1 MKNIYKLISLFLTVL
16 MLLSAFSVMFTVGVY
31 ADDAVSTV
39 AEEDLNTSA
48 KISIE
53 DYTTQIYAT
62 PEEKLATM
70 ELFLE
75 KGSYRLYV
83 DRNSGEV
90 ACVNTVT
97 GEKIFTNPYDVGA
110 STGNDATK
118 QEILSQI
125 IVQFTDTQGQL
136 KTFTSY
142 QEAAIREQINVEP
155 IKNGLRIE
163 YTIGREQSKTLV
175 PRLITYERFMK
186 MIYEPALE
194 AFGDELYSDPPSSN
208 EVHQFQRFLTYF
220 VLYSKDTLDW
230 TKEERNNME
239 YLFGG
244 VYDGLINSD
253 KLLSQT
259 LAKYGV
265 VDRMPVFVFAPDA
278 SDAQLAM
285 CEEMVLT
292 YCSDYTYEELEYD
305 HALTEYESEDENP
318 PVFRMALEYK
328 LDDQGLTVRLPAN
341 GIRFNETL
349 YTLTGIEVLPYMGAG
364 NSGYS
369 GYNFF
374 PDGSGALFDFED
386 LNTTQ
391 TRSVLGSVYGTDFAY
406 HQITGKY
413 QKTIRYP
420 VFGIVEDT
428 TYYTYSNIDVETGN
442 VISQEKISGAIVEAV
457 KDYEDGKDTR
467 VSKGKV
473 ATLATKYGEIIN
485 NTDLKEEKVLDKSG
499 FVAIIEEGD
508 ALASLTTYHAGSLS
522 DYNTIKMKFT
532 PRPKDTY
539 NLQDSISVG
548 SNDEWTVVSK
558 RKYVGGYKIRYIM
571 LSEAGSKDNT
581 QTYDA
586 SWFGMAVAYRDYLT
600 NNGIISKIESDKLTE
615 DIPLY
620 IETFG
625 TVETIEKI
633 LSVPVTVKAPL
644 TTFENIVDMY
654 DDLSKQGIKNVNFKL
669 TGYANGGMYST
680 VPSKL
685 KFEKSVGG
693 NKGFQSLLDTAAGI
707 TASDENSKFGVF
719 PDFDIAYSAM
729 DTMFDGYSSSKHA
742 AKTIDDRYANKREYS
757 ATQQKYINYYNI
769 VVSPAYFSVFYNK
782 LADNYANKYNNVSGV
797 SVSTLGYA
805 LNSDFDE
812 DEPYNREDSKSFTV
826 KALDHFDQT
835 YGEVMTEGGN
845 AYVWKYVDHILD
857 VSLDSSRYNFSSS
870 AVPFIGVVLHGSVS
884 FAGEPLNMEG
894 DLQYAILKAIENGA
908 SPYFILSYQNTQALK
923 EYYDLS
929 QYYSIRYDIWKND
942 IADVYNTLNNALY
955 DVQDKYI
962 VNHEFLEGN
971 RVPDSD
977 ELEADILAEYQA
989 KLEAEKNAA
998 EILKKELTFAANE
1011 ARENGRIAEAFAAE
1025 AVLDALEAYTSQMAS
1040 ADLAMTFSLSGN
1052 YYDEA
1057 VKVTRAREVLRQIV
1071 QFEGNLTE
1079 SQEIQTALAKMR
1091 NYAVYKEI
1099 QGTDEFELYKT
1110 VYMKTAVSDYNWSYD
1125 GALAE
1130 YDALVA
1136 EHEAMISDITLNE
1149 SAGVLRTRLKEYY
1162 NDVAKGSDITKYTD
1176 PTAENYQFDEY
1187 SLEEVIEIVSAY
1199 NRYNAAEKAY
1209 QMVINSYLML
1219 DYEEC
1224 FEIYFEAEE
1233 TWYFDRASY
1242 AKMALAEDASAEVV
1256 ENANRYYKANQE
1268 KNALEARNTKPVKG
1282 EVDNY
1287 LLALAQLSVVKEL
1300 GYADSSDE
1308 TLVNVYKRAL
1318 NSVNSNRSK
1327 AIIDIARLD
1336 GANLK
1341 TLKTLLEET
1350 EEYLNIVLAGIDVLA
1365 GVEDNVIVRDN
1376 ESDEFYAVK
1385 NESELSFITLQ
1396 AIERARNIH
1405 KYINQL
1411 TEEET
1416 FVVIPEGKQS
1426 DVEWNGK
1433 KLMYKKDTNGEKIYF
1448 CGTREAGYTY
1458 FTLNDEGELELYLH
1472 GDTFGT
1478 VVNGLPLYEAVI
1490 DGKSVTYTADM
1501 ENGYTYYVS
1510 DPSYFGYMVATSITR
1525 NGEEFSTLSDGTV
1538 IYKEIGSDGSVTYYS
1553 IDESGAYTLYEYRQ
1567 SIRDYYDSAADIAKQ
1582 IREITAEKTLLGG
1595 DDSFDEAVQTRINNS
1610 NISREEAVEEE
1621 EVEEYSRYTTE
1632 NIVAVTYGSDNG
1644 DPYKT
1649 IILNYNNYTVTVVYN
1664 DVEYTVPAYE
1674 FVVIKR

>member
-16 MLLSAFSVMFTVGVY
+16 MLLSAFSVLFTVGVY

-39 AEEDLNTSA
+39 ADEEDATTSG

-125 IVQFTDTQGQL
+125 IVQFTDHQGQL
-136 KTFTSY
+136 RTFTSF
-142 QEAAIREQINVEP
+142 QEAAVREQINVEP

-220 VLYSKDTLDW
+220 VLYSKESFDW
-230 TKEERNNME
+230 TKEERKNME

-278 SDAQLAM
+278 SEAQLAM

-391 TRSVLGSVYGTDFAY
+391 TRAVLGTVYGTDFAY
-406 HQITGKY
+406 HDITGKY

-428 TYYTYSNIDVETGN
+428 TYYTYSNIDVDSGN
-442 VISQEKISGAIVEAV
+442 VISQQKISGAIVEAV

-467 VSKGKV
+467 VFKGKV
-473 ATLATKYGEIIN
+473 GTLVATYGEVIN
-485 NTDLKEEKVLDKSG
+485 DTQLTEEKVLDKGG

-508 ALASLTTYHAGSLS
+508 ALTSLTTYHAGSLS

-539 NLQDSISVG
+539 NLKDSISVG
-548 SNDEWTVVSK
+548 SDDEWTVVSK

-571 LSEAGSKDNT
+571 LSEAGAKENT
-581 QTYDA
+581 KTYDA

-600 NNGIISKIESDKLTE
+600 NNGVISKIDSDKLTD

-644 TTFENIVDMY
+644 TTFDNIVEMY
-654 DDLSKQGIKNVNFKL
+654 NDLADQGIKNINFKL

-680 VPSKL
+680 IPAKL
-685 KFEKSVGG
+685 KFEKAVGG
-693 NKGFQSLLDTAAGI
+693 NKGFQKLLDTAAGI
-707 TASDENSKFGVF
+707 TAADEDSRFGIF

-729 DTMFDGYSSSKHA
+729 DTIADGYSPSKHA

-769 VVSPAYFSVFYNK
+769 VISPAYFSVFYDK
-782 LADNYANKYNNVSGV
+782 LVKNYANKYNNITGV

-826 KALDHFDQT
+826 KALDHFDKT
-835 YGEVMTEGGN
+835 YGEVMTDGGN

-857 VSLDSSRYNFSSS
+857 MSLDSSRYNFSSN

-894 DLQYAILKAIENGA
+894 DIQYAMLKAIENGA

-942 IADVYNTLNNALY
+942 IADVYNTLNNVLY

-962 VNHEFLEGN
+962 TNHEFLEGN
-971 RVPDSD
+971 RVPDAD

-998 EILKKELTFAANE
+998 EILQKELTFAANE

-1025 AVLDALEAYTSQMAS
+1025 AVIDALEAYTSQMES
-1040 ADLAMTFSLSGN
+1040 ANLAMTFSLSGD
-1052 YYDEA
+1052 YYGEA
-1057 VKVTRAREVLRQIV
+1057 VRAYRALEALRSYAQYRGSDDASEAALYEQFSKAEYILSAVT
-1071 QFEGNLTE
+1071 
-1079 SQEIQTALAKMR
+1079 
-1091 NYAVYKEI
+1091 
-1099 QGTDEFELYKT
+1099 
-1110 VYMKTAVSDYNWSYD
+1110 DYNWSYD
-1125 GALAE
+1125 EALAK

-1136 EHEAMISDITLNE
+1136 AHTAKIAEITLDQSVGTLKN
-1149 SAGVLRTRLKEYY
+1149 RLQSYY
-1162 NDVAKGSDITKYTD
+1162 TDLARGEDVTKYTD
-1176 PTAENYQFDEY
+1176 PTSADYQFGEY
-1187 SLEEVIEIVSAY
+1187 SLEQVIEIVTDY
-1199 NRYNAAEKAY
+1199 NRYTAAENAY
-1209 QMVINSYLML
+1209 KLVMENYFMH

-1224 FEIYFEAEE
+1224 FEIYFEVEE
-1233 TWYFDRASY
+1233 TSYFSRSSY
-1242 AKMALAEDASAEVV
+1242 AKLAIEDGASEEVIANAE
-1256 ENANRYYKANQE
+1256 RCYKANQA
-1268 KNALEARNTKPVKG
+1268 KKALEARNVKPVKG
-1282 EVDNY
+1282 NVDNY
-1287 LLALAQLSVVKEL
+1287 LVALAQMSVMKEL

-1308 TLVNVYKRAL
+1308 TLVNLYKRAL
-1318 NSVNSNRSK
+1318 NAVNRTRST
-1327 AIIDIARLD
+1327 AINDIARLD
-1336 GANLK
+1336 GANLRS
-1341 TLKTLLEET
+1341 LKTLLET
-1350 EEYLNIVLAGIDVLA
+1350 AEEYLALTVAGIEVIA
-1365 GVEDNVIVRDN
+1365 GVEGNVIVRDN

-1396 AIERARNIH
+1396 AIERARNVN
-1405 KYINQL
+1405 KYIEQL
-1411 TEEET
+1411 TESES
-1416 FVVIPEGKQS
+1416 FVEIPEGKQS

-1433 KLMYKKDTNGEKIYF
+1433 KLMFNKNANGEKIYF
-1448 CGTREAGYTY
+1448 YGTRESGYTY
-1458 FTLNDEGELELYLH
+1458 FTLSADGELELYLH
-1472 GDTFGT
+1472 GNPSGRMI
-1478 VVNGLPLYEAVI
+1478 NGLNVYEAVI
-1490 DGKSVTYTADM
+1490 DGKSVAYTADM
-1501 ENGYTYYVS
+1501 ENGYTYYVANVDYYGS
-1510 DPSYFGYMVATSITR
+1510 ASSPYYMIADAVVR
-1525 NGEEFSTLSDGTV
+1525 NGEEFRTLSDGTV
-1538 IYKEIGSDGSVTYYS
+1538 IYKEMSSDGSVIYYS
-1553 IDESGAYTLYEYRQ
+1553 VDENGAYTLYEYRQ
-1567 SIRDYYDSAADIAKQ
+1567 SIRAYYDSAASIAKQ
-1582 IREITAEKTLLGG
+1582 IRDIAAEKTVLG
-1595 DDSFDEAVQTRINNS
+1595 DDASFDEAVQSRIDRNNV
-1610 NISREEAVEEE
+1610 IREEVVEEE
-1621 EVEEYSRYTTE
+1621 EVEEYSRYATE

-1664 DVEYTVPAYE
+1664 DIEYTIPAYE